1 MRFSDM
7 MGSGDEKSSKRST
20 MSESEALIA
29 DALAPYLDA
38 GSSNAVAA
46 QPVVAEEPAEVVEVE
61 VAEVAEVAEVVEV
74 AEAPVVPIRQFLSPA
89 PVAPVAPIA
98 AVASVAPVEH
108 PPVAPRDP
116 IAATI
121 ADFAPISDDLLP
133 RRR

>member
-38 GSSNAVAA
+38 GSSNALAA
-46 QPVVAEEPAEVVEVE
+46 QRVVAEEPAEVIEV
-61 VAEVAEVAEVVEV
+61 EVAEVVEV
-74 AEAPVVPIRQFLSPA
+74 AEPPVVPIRPFLSPA
-89 PVAPVAPIA
+89 PVAPAPPI
-98 AVASVAPVEH
+98 ASVAPVAPAPVERA
-108 PPVAPRDP
+108 PVAPRDP